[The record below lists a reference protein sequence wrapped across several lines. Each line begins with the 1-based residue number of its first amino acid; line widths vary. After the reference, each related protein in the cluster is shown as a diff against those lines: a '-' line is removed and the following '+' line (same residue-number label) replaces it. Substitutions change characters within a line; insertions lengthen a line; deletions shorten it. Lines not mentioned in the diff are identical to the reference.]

1 MTIREPEWTE
11 QDRAEILALAYYRDS
26 LCPLCGLDLSV
37 CTSHED
43 DGPDFVVR
51 RRRCRATDTKLAQQ
65 GEAQTD
71 RPGAVLWMVAPKEAG
86 R

>member
-1 MTIREPEWTE
+1 MTTREPEWTE
-11 QDRAEILALAYYRDS
+11 QDRAEILALAHYRDS
-26 LCPLCGLDLSV
+26 LCPLCGLELSV

-43 DGPDFVVR
+43 DGPEFTVR

-71 RPGAVLWMVAPKEAG
+71 RPGAVLWMVSPKEV